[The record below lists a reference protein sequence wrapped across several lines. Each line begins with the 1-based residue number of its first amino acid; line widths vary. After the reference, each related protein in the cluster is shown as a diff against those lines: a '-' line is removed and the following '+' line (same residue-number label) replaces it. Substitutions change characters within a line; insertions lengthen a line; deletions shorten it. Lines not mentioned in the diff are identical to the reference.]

1 MSKKNNYLIIKASGV
16 GFIFAVLILTI
27 MLMSII
33 TTISLSFIW
42 FNKSFSLTESI
53 FAIIIL
59 VIGTPLFVYEYI
71 MLFKEAKV
79 LFDDTNIFSCGH
91 RNKTFP
97 KINKKC
103 EDIIG
108 YRQTTKS
115 LSPCIEFTLSNGK
128 ILNFSTIQH
137 TKKQIIQILNEIK
150 KRGGLQNQDIII
162 K

>member
-1 MSKKNNYLIIKASGV
+1 MSRRKNFLIIKASSFS
-16 GFIFAVLILTI
+16 FIIAVLIMTF
-27 MLMSII
+27 MLMAVI

-42 FNKSFSLTESI
+42 FNKSFSLAESI

-59 VIGTPLFVYEYI
+59 VIGTPLFIYEYI
-71 MLFKEAKV
+71 MFFKEAKV
-79 LFDDTNIFSCGH
+79 YFDDTNFISYGH

-103 EDIIG
+103 KDIIG

-128 ILNFSTIQH
+128 LFNFSTKTH
-137 TKKQIIQILNEIK
+137 KKTNYTNFKRNKKARRFTKS
-150 KRGGLQNQDIII
+150 RYYY
-162 K
+162 